1 MAKMKKANDT
11 SCWQKSRAAN
21 SLLYYEWEFKLTQLL
36 WKKCLTASTK
46 AEYIYIYLT
55 TQQSTPMHLSNDI
68 YIYVFVSED
77 TYEDVLRGTIHNK
90 NLGKFKCTSTREWTN
105 CNIFR

>member
-11 SCWQKSRAAN
+11 SCWQKSKAAN

-46 AEYIYIYLT
+46 AEYIYTSQPSNPLLCIY
-55 TQQSTPMHLSNDI
+55 PMI

-77 TYEDVLRGTIHNK
+77 T
-90 NLGKFKCTSTREWTN
+90 
-105 CNIFR
+105 